1 LPPTQRERI
10 YLHQLFYMTADSPLT
25 QYEVEFHKIR
35 KKADHCLSLPR
46 LKWGGAAAPL
56 APPLDPPLLR
66 KHISHVNYN

>member
-1 LPPTQRERI
+1 
-10 YLHQLFYMTADSPLT
+10 MTADSPLT